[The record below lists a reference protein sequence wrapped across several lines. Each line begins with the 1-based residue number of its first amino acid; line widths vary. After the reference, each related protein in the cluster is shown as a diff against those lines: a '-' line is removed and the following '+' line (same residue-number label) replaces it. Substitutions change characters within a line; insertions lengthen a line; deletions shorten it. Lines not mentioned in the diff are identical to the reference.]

1 MMLELRRI
9 KNETDYR
16 AALVEAYEQRYYP
29 IEVLSP
35 IEAILYY
42 IESRF
47 ARYNTSKSSWKVE
60 KMQRFSVKKIQNTHN
75 DVLNQAAVEPVL
87 LTDESQPSYVI
98 MSVENYEQLINRLAL
113 LEDLIIGQQ
122 AQTALSNS
130 RMVGTETFTA
140 ELKRL
145 AGLDDTT
152 L

>member
-1 MMLELRRI
+1 
-9 KNETDYR
+9 
-16 AALVEAYEQRYYP
+16 
-29 IEVLSP
+29 
-35 IEAILYY
+35 
-42 IESRF
+42 
-47 ARYNTSKSSWKVE
+47 
-60 KMQRFSVKKIQNTHN
+60 MQSFSVKEIQNTHN
-75 DVLNQAAVEPVL
+75 EVLNQAAVEPVL

-122 AQTALSNS
+122 AQAALSNS

-145 AGLDDTT
+145 AALDDTT

>member
-1 MMLELRRI
+1 
-9 KNETDYR
+9 
-16 AALVEAYEQRYYP
+16 
-29 IEVLSP
+29 
-35 IEAILYY
+35 
-42 IESRF
+42 
-47 ARYNTSKSSWKVE
+47 
-60 KMQRFSVKKIQNTHN
+60 MQRFSVKEIQNTHN
-75 DVLNQAAVEPVL
+75 EVLNQAAIEPVL

-145 AGLDDTT
+145 AALD
-152 L
+152 